1 MLKIFLLPF
10 LSLVSITG
18 RVHTDKCEVKT
29 SMGNFVIELY
39 PHNAPVT
46 TGNFLKYVD
55 AGLYNGTDFY
65 RVQNLK
71 NQDKQPVKI
80 EIIQGGSLDSAKC
93 FLPVQHENTTLTNL
107 LHKDGVIS
115 MARSEPGTATSSFF
129 ICVNDQPELDFGGK
143 RNPDGQG
150 FAAFGRVVEGM
161 EVVRKIYEQPFKG
174 SDFNPK
180 ILIYSISRKH

>member
-1 MLKIFLLPF
+1 MLKILVAPLLILF
-10 LSLVSITG
+10 SFTG
-18 RVHTDKCEVKT
+18 RVHTEKCEIKT
-29 SMGNFVIELY
+29 SLGNFTVELLL
-39 PHNAPVT
+39 HNAPVT
-46 TGNFLKYVD
+46 VGNFLKYVD
-55 AGLYNGTDFY
+55 AGLYNGTEFY

-71 NQDKQPVKI
+71 NQDDKAVKI
-80 EIIQGGSLDSAKC
+80 EIIQGGKIDSTKQ
-93 FLPVQHENTTLTNL
+93 LPPIKHENTSQTGL
-107 LHKDGVIS
+107 LHKDGFLS
-115 MARSEPGTATSSFF
+115 MARGEAGTATSSFF
-129 ICVNDQPELDFGGK
+129 ICINDQPELDFGGN

>member
-1 MLKIFLLPF
+1 MIKIILLPF
-10 LSLVSITG
+10 LFLMSLTG
-18 RVHTDKCEVKT
+18 RVHTDKCEIKT
-29 SMGNFVIELY
+29 SLGNFVIELY

-71 NQDKQPVKI
+71 NQDDRTIKI
-80 EIIQGGSLDSAKC
+80 EVIQGGEIDSAKQ
-93 FLPVQHENTTLTNL
+93 LPPIKHENTSQTNL

-115 MARSEPGTATSSFF
+115 MARGEPGTATSSFF

-150 FAAFGRVVEGM
+150 FAAFGKVVEGM
-161 EVVRKIYEQPFKG
+161 DIVRKIYSQPFEG
-174 SDFNPK
+174 PNFNPK
-180 ILIYSISRKH
+180 IVIHSISRKH